1 MVALGR
7 LRWGFL
13 MFFGIVLV
21 CMGIAIMAVPQQMF
35 VYLFAVLAIIDG
47 VATIVMSVTHRRI
60 SRFWWIYLIVGIIGV
75 ALGLMALLWPVI
87 QEFPTFVYF
96 VASWAIFI
104 GASKVAA
111 AIQLQKGRVRIFPI
125 ILGLIAAGLGI
136 FLLVDPSFGSSVLK
150 WTVAGLAL
158 TIGAFFIIRA
168 AVLRNR
174 MIAEQQIKQAALD
187 SARSPEA

>member
-168 AVLRNR
+168 TVLRNR